1 MRCWSPW
8 NGRVSFCFALH
19 EMYNWH
25 ADPEASFNPLMNTIE
40 LHVSAAI
47 DKFVERIDYLVA
59 ARRGQSI
66 LLNAG
71 FSYFVHYSRD
81 WRDMDQEERAAW
93 RAKILPREF
102 RRIFPTPAWPTV
114 MWEHGYARQ
123 REPQDL
129 VERCTIWHSRV
140 KCKRERDR
148 PQHIVDMLEL
158 ATLHL
163 RVLNPD
169 VLDRVLR
176 LARDGLLQP
185 VLYV

>member
-1 MRCWSPW
+1 MRCWSLR
-8 NGRVSFCFALH
+8 NGSVSFWFALQ

-47 DKFVERIDYLVA
+47 NKFVERIDYLVT
-59 ARRGQSI
+59 ARRGQSV

-71 FSYFVHYSRD
+71 FSYFVHYSRT
-81 WRDMDQEERAAW
+81 WRDMDQAERAQW
-93 RAKILPREF
+93 RVEILPRKL
-102 RRIFPTPAWPTV
+102 RHIFPTPAWRTV

-123 REPQDL
+123 REPSDL
-129 VERCTIWHSRV
+129 VERCRIWHMRV

-158 ATLHL
+158 AALHL
-163 RVLNPD
+163 RVLNRD
-169 VLDRVLR
+169 VLERILL
-176 LARDGLLQP
+176 LAREELMEP